1 MILPYFSANC
11 NRCRALWAAS
21 ASEKQ
26 HVRKD
31 LISLSIL
38 IRNVTPADLDGV
50 CAVENA
56 GFPPAEGA
64 TRAAFQYR
72 ISAFPQWFLVAEDA
86 GQVVGLLNGP
96 STGKRFLCD
105 ELYEPGGADEG
116 GDALAILG
124 LAVLPAYRK
133 QGIAARLM
141 EEYIARARTAGKR
154 RIVLTCKEG
163 LIPYYEKFGYQ
174 NRGVSASVHGGVVWY
189 DMELIL

>member
-1 MILPYFSANC
+1 M
-11 NRCRALWAAS
+11 
-21 ASEKQ
+21 
-26 HVRKD
+26 
-31 LISLSIL
+31 SIL

-64 TRAAFQYR
+64 TQAAFQYR

-96 STGKRFLCD
+96 STGKQFLCD

-124 LAVLPAYRK
+124 LAVRPAWRK
-133 QGIAARLM
+133 QGVAARLM
-141 EEYIARARTAGKR
+141 EEYIARARAAGKR